1 MFKNIKGAEYLV
13 GSGDIKK
20 NSTDIFNQ
28 KICHFINDFSIKLQN
43 HKLAKNFPDLL
54 TLSFW
59 CRKQNLSNF
68 KKKFKSEEF
77 RTGLGLAFHVTPSNI
92 PTNFAYSLIFGLL
105 TGNTNIIKVPSK
117 KFEQISI
124 ICDCLNYL
132 INTKKY
138 LDIKK
143 KILIIRYNHDHG
155 FTKFIS
161 SVCDTRIIWGGD
173 KSISDIKKFPVKQKC
188 LDITFPD
195 KYSLSIISSEK
206 VLKLNKHEA
215 KMLVRKFYNDTFVA
229 DQNACS
235 SPHLVVWTGKK
246 TKTAKN
252 IFWNNLKELVYK
264 EYNMPEKASIEKYT
278 QLCENLLDL
287 KDIKSEK
294 RYGNLIYTIELKK
307 LNFNLHNQRGKWGY
321 FFEYNCNDISNLIK
335 YFNEKFQTLTY
346 FGFKKEYFKELLSKK
361 GFNSIDRIVPIGQAL
376 NIDLIWDGYD
386 LTKML
391 SKIIDIK

>member
-1 MFKNIKGAEYLV
+1 MFKNVNRVEYLV
-13 GSGDIKK
+13 GNGDIKK
-20 NSTDIFNQ
+20 ISNDIFNQ
-28 KICHFINDFSIKLQN
+28 KICNFINDFSIKLKN
-43 HKLAKNFPDLL
+43 HKSAKNFSDIR

-59 CRKQNLSNF
+59 CRKQNLSNLE
-68 KKKFKSEEF
+68 KKFKTKEF
-77 RTGLGLAFHVTPSNI
+77 RVGLGLAFHITPSNI

-124 ICDCLNYL
+124 ICSCLNNL
-132 INTKKY
+132 INKKKY
-138 LDIKK
+138 FDIKQ
-143 KILIIRYNHDHG
+143 KILVIRYKSDHE

-161 SVCDTRIIWGGD
+161 SVCDIRIIWGGD
-173 KSISDIKKFPVKQKC
+173 KSIMEIKRFPVKQKC

-195 KYSLSIISSEK
+195 KYSLSIINSQKS
-206 VLKLNKHEA
+206 LMLNNHEA
-215 KMLVRKFYNDTFVA
+215 KMLVRKFYNDTFIA

-235 SPHLVVWTGKK
+235 SPHLIIWTGKEIK
-246 TKTAKN
+246 KAKN
-252 IFWNNLKELVYK
+252 IFWNNLKDLVYK
-264 EYNMPEKASIEKYT
+264 EYNMTEKASIEKYT
-278 QLCENLLDL
+278 QLCENLLNF

-307 LNFNLHNQRGKWGY
+307 LNFDLHNLRGKWGY
-321 FFEYNCNDISNLIK
+321 FFEYNCNDISHLIK
-335 YFNEKFQTLTY
+335 YFNDKFQTLTY
-346 FGFKKEYFKELLSKK
+346 FGFKKEYFQKLLSKK
-361 GFNSIDRIVPIGQAL
+361 NFNCIDRIVPIGQAL